1 MNAATPSIHRH
12 AIGATAFTAL
22 VLCLIATGSSL
33 AAWIETLLRD
43 GTFALIWA
51 TACIGVGRLII
62 PRRCLESD
70 SICAALRT
78 STHFAT
84 GAGMFGL
91 VVLLTGLA
99 GVLNSAVAWTM
110 IGVGLAG
117 VAVPVIHALKSKQK
131 LAIPVSAASW
141 AWLLCAPAIAVLLV
155 APAVLPG
162 LLWGDEPHGYDVV
175 EYHLQIPR
183 EWHDAGKI
191 TRLPHNVFS
200 NFPLGMEM
208 HYLLAMHLRGGAYG
222 GMYLAQYM
230 HAVFA
235 AFTAIAVYGL
245 LGGRAK
251 PLAIGAAVLTLAT
264 PWTALVGT
272 VAYNEAAL
280 MLFGV
285 LCIGW
290 IWKIVT
296 DAPESRLRFTVIA
309 ALMGG
314 FACGVKLTAIPMI
327 LLPALVGI
335 FIALR
340 KIAAVKFAVLFLII
354 SAVVAS
360 PWWIRNIGWTGNP
373 VFPEATS
380 ILGGRDW
387 SAAQQERWRAAHS
400 PREDQKSIVG
410 RGRAFYEQIL
420 IDWKFAYGVI
430 PAALS
435 IVTLIVIKRRAD
447 TSMVLL
453 VAILV
458 QVIVWLFA
466 THLQGRFLVV
476 AIPLL
481 AMTLVTV
488 DIRIGPLLALAPS
501 MLAAGFSSI
510 SIARLDNDGVRPAIG
525 IREPAALWE
534 LHPEIPQAVRDS
546 TQPLALVGDAKALW
560 WPTAPGRLH
569 YRTVFDVDVHEGE
582 SLVDAWL
589 RGAPSGAIVIVDP
602 SELRRFAA
610 TYKNFGDLPREIA
623 ESDRPFILQRAIP
636 TTTPIETRKQ

>member
-12 AIGATAFTAL
+12 AIGATAFAAL
-22 VLCLIATGSSL
+22 VLCLIATGNSWP
-33 AAWIETLLRD
+33 AWVETLLRD
-43 GTFALIWA
+43 GTFALLWTA
-51 TACIGVGRLII
+51 ACIGIGKFALPWRWMFREDI
-62 PRRCLESD
+62 PAS
-70 SICAALRT
+70 LRIA
-78 STHFAT
+78 THF
-84 GAGMFGL
+84 GVGGGL
-91 VVLLTGLA
+91 LSLIVLLGGIA
-99 GVLNSAVAWTM
+99 GILNSTLAWGLTVA
-110 IGVGLAG
+110 GAAAFLL
-117 VAVPVIHALKSKQK
+117 PLKSHNRA
-131 LAIPVSAASW
+131 LIVSPASW

-155 APAVLPG
+155 APSVLPG
-162 LLWGDEPHGYDVV
+162 VLWGDEPHGYDVV

-183 EWHDAGKI
+183 EWHDAGQI
-191 TRLPHNVFS
+191 TRLPQNVFS

-222 GMYLAQYM
+222 GMYLSQYM

-235 AFTAIAVYGL
+235 VFTAIAVYGL

-251 PLAIGAAVLTLAT
+251 PQAIGAAVLTLAT

-285 LCIGW
+285 LSIGW
-290 IWKIVT
+290 IRKVT
-296 DAPESRLRFTVIA
+296 ADAPESRLRFTVIA

-327 LLPALVGI
+327 VFPAFIGI
-335 FIALR
+335 FIAVRSL
-340 KIAAVKFAVLFLII
+340 AAVKFAILFLGI

-360 PWWIRNIGWTGNP
+360 PWWIRNIAWTGNP
-373 VFPEATS
+373 VFPEATP

-387 SAAQQERWRAAHS
+387 AAAQQERWRAAHS
-400 PREDQKSIVG
+400 PREDQKSIA
-410 RGRAFYEQIL
+410 GRARALYEQIL
-420 IDWKFAYGVI
+420 IDWKFAFGVI

-435 IVTLIVIKRRAD
+435 IATLIVIKRRAD

-453 VAILV
+453 VAILA

-481 AMTLVTV
+481 AMTLVSV

-501 MLAAGFSSI
+501 MLAAGFGSI
-510 SIARLDNDGVRPAIG
+510 SIARLANDGVRPAIG
-525 IREPAALWE
+525 VREPAALWE
-534 LHPEIPQAVRDS
+534 LHPEIPQSVRDS

-569 YRTVFDVDVHEGE
+569 YRTVFDVEVREGE
-582 SLVDAWL
+582 SLIDAWL
-589 RGAPSGAIVIVDP
+589 RGAPSDAIIVVDP
-602 SELRRFAA
+602 NELRRFAGS
-610 TYKNFGDLPREIA
+610 YKNLGELPREIA
-623 ESDRPFILQRAIP
+623 ESDRPFIWQRALP
-636 TTTPIETRKQ
+636 TTAPTEHRKQ

>member
-1 MNAATPSIHRH
+1 MNAAAPSIHRH
-12 AIGATAFTAL
+12 AIGATAFAAL
-22 VLCLIATGSSL
+22 VLCLVATGTSL

-43 GTFALIWA
+43 GTFALVWA
-51 TACIGVGRLII
+51 TACVGVGRLII
-62 PRRCLESD
+62 PRRWLESD
-70 SICAALRT
+70 SISAALRT
-78 STHFAT
+78 STHFAI
-84 GAGMFGL
+84 GAGTIGL
-91 VVLLTGLA
+91 VVLLSGLA
-99 GVLNSAVAWTM
+99 GVLNSAVAWAL
-110 IGVGLAG
+110 IGVGLIG
-117 VAVPVIHALKSKQK
+117 VAVPIVRALKSKQK

-141 AWLLCAPAIAVLLV
+141 AWLLCAPAVAVLLV
-155 APAVLPG
+155 APSVLPG
-162 LLWGDEPHGYDVV
+162 VLWGDEPHGYDVV

-183 EWHDAGKI
+183 EWHDAGRI

-230 HAVFA
+230 HAVCA

-251 PLAIGAAVLTLAT
+251 PQAVGAAVLTLAT
-264 PWTALVGT
+264 PWTAIVGT

-290 IWKIVT
+290 IWKITT

-327 LLPALVGI
+327 VFPALIGI

-340 KIAAVKFAVLFLII
+340 KLAALKFAVLFLII

-360 PWWIRNIGWTGNP
+360 PWWIRNIAWTGNP

-400 PREDQKSIVG
+400 PREDQKSVIG
-410 RGRAFYEQIL
+410 RGRAFHEQVQ
-420 IDWKFAYGVI
+420 IDWKFAYWIV
-430 PAALS
+430 PA
-435 IVTLIVIKRRAD
+435 TLCAVAFIAVKRRFKSSA
-447 TSMVLL
+447 VLIIAVL
-453 VAILV
+453 I
-458 QVIVWLFA
+458 QFLFWIYG

-476 AIPLL
+476 VIPIAAMLLIAPGFEINPLVIGASLL
-481 AMTLVTV
+481 AAV
-488 DIRIGPLLALAPS
+488 A
-501 MLAAGFSSI
+501 SSI
-510 SIARLDNDGVRPAIG
+510 SVARLANDGVRPAIG

-546 TQPLALVGDAKALW
+546 TQPLALVGDAKAFW

-569 YRTVFDVDVHEGE
+569 YRTVFDVEVREGE
-582 SLVDAWL
+582 SLIDAWL
-589 RGAPSGAIVIVDP
+589 RGAPSEAIIVVDP
-602 SELRRFAA
+602 SELRRFAGS
-610 TYKNFGDLPREIA
+610 YKNLGRLPPEIVEA
-623 ESDRPFILQRAIP
+623 DRPFILQRTPPIAP
-636 TTTPIETRKQ
+636 TENRKQ